1 MADRP
6 NPLKLNPLQ
15 AKTLALLQELARQP
29 RYANPPDADGAVVV
43 RYLPAAHGDHFH
55 IGDAVVRTLARYAPG
70 IESLILHRQVITPD
84 DIERITG
91 LSEGNIF
98 QGELALQQLFFLR
111 PVPEWA
117 RYRTPI
123 HGYWQCGAGTHPGG
137 GIMGAS
143 GRLAAL
149 EMLKAGRFATLAT
162 FGTSYSIKLPT
173 VGAQVFV
180 PIWHRALGREAAAGV
195 TAHFTSTESDARR
208 MISLMLRDMRVDVVT
223 TLAANLTWFDLIEA
237 GTSATLPILLIYC
250 GRDRLVNF
258 ALWETLRKMRGKPN
272 FHRVDLPTA
281 GHCANLEVPDEV
293 RAALVEFWAGTPGG
307 LSPGATRHALPR
319 GARGR

>member
-1 MADRP
+1 MSVHHFISSDGVRLAYEEFGAGNSGTPLVLCHGIAVNGLQFHADAAWFAARGHRVLVP
-6 NPLKLNPLQ
+6 HLRGHGLSDSPVPVSRE
-15 AKTLALLQELARQP
+15 TL
-29 RYANPPDADGAVVV
+29 
-43 RYLPAAHGDHFH
+43 
-55 IGDAVVRTLARYAPG
+55 TLARLAADL
-70 IESLILHRQVITPD
+70 IEMID
-84 DIERITG
+84 D
-91 LSEGNIF
+91 
-98 QGELALQQLFFLR
+98 A
-111 PVPEWA
+111 
-117 RYRTPI
+117 
-123 HGYWQCGAGTHPGG
+123 GAGKVHWVGNSLG
-137 GIMGAS
+137 GIV
-143 GRLAAL
+143 AL

-223 TLAANLTWFDLIEA
+223 KLAANLTWFDLIEA

-272 FHRVDLPTA
+272 FHRVNLPTA